1 MYLPD
6 RYGQAEKIL
15 MKPDRNLDALIDGID
30 SLYVTVWKIP
40 S

>member
-15 MKPDRNLDALIDGID
+15 MKHERNPNALIDDID
-30 SLYVTVWKIP
+30 YLYVRVWKIP